1 MKGLKTVFAAFEE
14 KARSAPLRRGLLAAG
29 TAFALSPAALAGD
42 MADEAVGSSG
52 GMSAVLGAFDTV
64 TSLMNSVWQ
73 LMTSNPLL
81 TLFLAA
87 GLLSIG
93 VGAFRQIKKSAKG

>member
-1 MKGLKTVFAAFEE
+1 MKIKKTIFEAFGA
-14 KARSAPLRRGLLAAG
+14 KAKGMRMQSAVLGVG
-29 TAFALSPAALAGD
+29 AALALAPVA
-42 MADEAVGSSG
+42 MASDAGSSG
-52 GMSAVLGAFDTV
+52 VSGMPAVLGAFETV
-64 TSLMNSVWQ
+64 TSLMNSVWT

-93 VGAFRQIKKSAKG
+93 VQAFRQIKRAAKGG

>member
-1 MKGLKTVFAAFEE
+1 MKALKSVFAVFEE
-14 KARSAPLRRGLLAAG
+14 KAKSAKVQRGLLAAG
-29 TAFALSPAALAGD
+29 TAAAMAPVAFASESGGD
-42 MADEAVGSSG
+42 SSG

-64 TSLMNSVWQ
+64 TSLMNSVWT

-87 GLLSIG
+87 GLLTIG
-93 VGAFRQIKKSAKG
+93 VGAFRKIKAAAKG

>member
-1 MKGLKTVFAAFEE
+1 MKALKSVFAVFEE
-14 KARSAPLRRGLLAAG
+14 KAKSAKVQRGLLAAG
-29 TAFALSPAALAGD
+29 TAAAMAPVAFAS
-42 MADEAVGSSG
+42 ESG
-52 GMSAVLGAFDTV
+52 GGGTSGMPAVLGAFDTV
-64 TSLMNSVWQ
+64 TSLMNSVWT

-93 VGAFRQIKKSAKG
+93 VRAFRQIKRAAKG